1 MVFLAEATI
10 LSQSPV
16 AMAHPSSFLSDC
28 VQRVCNCRGKRMDA
42 NLCRHFTGKRLVRRP
57 VSFRTR
63 SKKIPSFR
71 SRRVTKCCVDG
82 WMIEWMIDLPRKLQA
97 PEVLKIAPH
106 PCSLKTFHMQKRQ
119 TSSLGCRRKQ
129 KPDDILGDD
138 GVGGDGWESVVG
150 ARDECHEGRY

>member
-1 MVFLAEATI
+1 MVHLAEATI

-57 VSFRTR
+57 VSFTTR

-71 SRRVTKCCVDG
+71 NRRVTKCCVDG
-82 WMIEWMIDLPRKLQA
+82 WMDDRMDDRSAKQVASTRGTENSLTPVFFKDT
-97 PEVLKIAPH
+97 PH
-106 PCSLKTFHMQKRQ
+106 AKRQ
-119 TSSLGCRRKQ
+119 TSSRGCRRRQ
-129 KPDDILGDD
+129 KPDDMLGDD
-138 GVGGDGWESVVG
+138 GV
-150 ARDECHEGRY
+150 EGSGVSLSRALETRVA

>member
-1 MVFLAEATI
+1 MVHLAEATI

-42 NLCRHFTGKRLVRRP
+42 NLCRHFTDKRLVRRP

-82 WMIEWMIDLPRKLQA
+82 WMIDLPRKLQA
-97 PEVLKIAPH
+97 PEALKIAPH
-106 PCSLKTFHMQKRQ
+106 PCSLKTLHMKKRQ

-129 KPDDILGDD
+129 KPDDMPGDD
-138 GVGGDGWESVVG
+138 RVGGTGGSLSRALETRV
-150 ARDECHEGRY
+150 A